1 MGTQGRVTPS
11 RVLLFM
17 CLEASAQTL
26 PLLARADR
34 TFSSSKKLH
43 FSQRELFLL
52 KMASRDYDDELD
64 DLDGMPI
71 LVMSLGLMI
80 LIG

>member
-1 MGTQGRVTPS
+1 
-11 RVLLFM
+11 
-17 CLEASAQTL
+17 
-26 PLLARADR
+26 
-34 TFSSSKKLH
+34 
-43 FSQRELFLL
+43 
-52 KMASRDYDDELD
+52 MASRDYDDELD